1 MPITED
7 EVLSKLLA
15 DGVITA
21 MSFDTNI
28 FDEKGSHLSAPALQA
43 VGKLKHR
50 KFGFLLSETVAKE
63 ITDHLLKGAEKALT
77 ATRKS
82 LGDALAAFDTK
93 QPSRDELL
101 DIISGGQTAVA
112 ASARQFAEYVAET
125 GCEIVDDPRL
135 ANMRKVFDDYFAG
148 NPPFGSG
155 AKKNEFP
162 DAIALSALEVEAE
175 RRNTHF
181 LLVSKDGDWR
191 KSCVRSERLHL
202 VPELERALDL
212 INAPSVVL
220 KETVQSWLE
229 EGHDG
234 RGEVRGLLSNE
245 IKRVDFSVTGN
256 ATSGEMEADV
266 YAGELK
272 EVMWPDRDEIDIIE
286 LGKEE
291 NGITPVTLSFPM
303 LLTIKVPIDLSFSVW
318 DSVDR
323 ESVGMGGR
331 SVDVERDIDARA
343 ILSIRLHGLGSEE
356 PEIELADCEF
366 EVDYE
371 EIDLGD
377 VDVFEEEDY
386 DD

>member
-1 MPITED
+1 MPNTED

-28 FDEKGSHLSAPALQA
+28 FDEKGGQLSAPALQA

-63 ITDHLLKGAEKALT
+63 ITDHLVKDAEKALV
-77 ATRKS
+77 ATRKA

-93 QPSRDELL
+93 KPGRDELL
-101 DIISGGQTAVA
+101 HIVSGGQTAVA
-112 ASARQFAEYVAET
+112 AATRRFAEYVAET
-125 GCEIVDDPRL
+125 GCEIVDDPAL

-162 DAIALSALEVEAE
+162 DAIALSALEVEAA

-181 LLVSKDGDWR
+181 LVVSKDGDWR
-191 KSCVRSERLHL
+191 KSCERSERVHL
-202 VPELERALDL
+202 LPELERALDL
-212 INAPSVVL
+212 INAPPVIL
-220 KETVQSWLE
+220 KETVQTWLE
-229 EGHDG
+229 EGQDG
-234 RGEVRGLLSNE
+234 RGEVRGFLSNDIE
-245 IKRVDFSVTGN
+245 RVDFSVTGN
-256 ATSGEMEADV
+256 ATSGEMEADA

-272 EVMWPDRDEIDIIE
+272 EVLWPDRDEIDIIE
-286 LGKEE
+286 LGEEE

-303 LLTIKVPIDLSFSVW
+303 LLTVKVPIELSFSVW

-323 ESVGMGGR
+323 EAVGMGGR
-331 SVDVERDIDARA
+331 SVEVERDIDARA
-343 ILSIRLHGLGSEE
+343 VLSIRLHGLGSEE
-356 PEIELADCEF
+356 PEVELADCEF
-366 EVDYE
+366 EFDYE

-386 DD
+386 ED